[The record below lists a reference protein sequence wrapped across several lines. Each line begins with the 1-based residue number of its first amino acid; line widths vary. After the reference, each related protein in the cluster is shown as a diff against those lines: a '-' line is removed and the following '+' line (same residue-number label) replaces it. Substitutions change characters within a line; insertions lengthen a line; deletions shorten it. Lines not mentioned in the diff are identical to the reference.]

1 MPGIPYV
8 CMVLGTVLVNKTDAV
23 PTFVLLTIQWWGCD
37 EKCSKCKLASAA
49 FFLPF
54 LGSEEGSRIALSPE
68 IVKSRVLHTSA
79 S

>member
-49 FFLPF
+49 FSSPPPPPF
-54 LGSEEGSRIALSPE
+54 LALKKGAE
-68 IVKSRVLHTSA
+68 LL
-79 S
+79 